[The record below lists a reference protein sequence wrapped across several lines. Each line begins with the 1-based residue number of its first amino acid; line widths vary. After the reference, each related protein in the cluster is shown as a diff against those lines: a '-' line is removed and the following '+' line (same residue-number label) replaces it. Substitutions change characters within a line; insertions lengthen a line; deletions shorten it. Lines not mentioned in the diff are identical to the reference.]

1 MCKVLWQKDYN
12 IMEGTNLTNPITD
25 NIQEIL
31 ITKEEIQARTK
42 ELGAQITK
50 DYEGKDLLVICILKG
65 ALPFMADLIREIQ
78 LPLTIDFMAV
88 SSYGD
93 ATTSSGAVMILKDL
107 ETNINGRNVLIVE
120 DIIDTGLTL
129 KYLIANLQAR
139 KPASLKICTLLDK
152 PDRRKVDIKV
162 DYKGFQIPDAFV
174 VGYGL
179 DFAEL
184 YRNLPDIC
192 ILKPEAYEKK

>member
-1 MCKVLWQKDYN
+1 
-12 IMEGTNLTNPITD
+12 MEGIVLTNPIKD
-25 NIQEIL
+25 NIQEVL

-78 LPLTIDFMAV
+78 LPLSIDFMAV

-129 KYLIANLQAR
+129 KYLVENLQAR

>member
-1 MCKVLWQKDYN
+1 M
-12 IMEGTNLTNPITD
+12 TNPIKD
-25 NIQEIL
+25 NIQEVL

-78 LPLTIDFMAV
+78 LPLSIDFMAV

-129 KYLIANLQAR
+129 KYLVENLQAR